1 MNKDEL
7 LNISQDRKA
16 KRKKDKKT
24 ERQTDK
30 MMNDDEQDSEDIK
43 TIREWQYQQDFL
55 IYWTQWSIDLDD
67 LLIQNEWSNIGVS
80 FIWDDPVYMTM
91 W

>member
-1 MNKDEL
+1 MASRRIPMNKDEL

-55 IYWTQWSIDLDD
+55 IY
-67 LLIQNEWSNIGVS
+67 
-80 FIWDDPVYMTM
+80 
-91 W
+91 